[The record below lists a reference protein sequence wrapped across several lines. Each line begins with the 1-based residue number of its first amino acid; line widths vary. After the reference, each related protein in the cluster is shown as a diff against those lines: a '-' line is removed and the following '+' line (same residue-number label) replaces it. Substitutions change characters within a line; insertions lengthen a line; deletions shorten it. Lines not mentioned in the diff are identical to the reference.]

1 MNYRDLAGIRVS
13 EIGFGGW
20 GIGGADWGPTD
31 DNASLNALHAAYDR
45 GITFYDTA
53 PSYGRSEKLI
63 GTAFKHRRDKV
74 VICTKTVDFE
84 IGESLRHFGYIDVL
98 LTHHRVHISEAIAE
112 RMEQLVEGGAVR
124 LWGMSAPSPFDA
136 YHAIDQ
142 GARAVEANL
151 SMMDQRAIEGA
162 LLDKVSVIARTP
174 LNFGFLSGLI
184 TEETVFDEA
193 HHLARQPRARILDWI
208 KRSRECLGD
217 TPPGPESV
225 RKAINWVL
233 AHPVSTVVVGM
244 MTREEVEA
252 NTA

>member
-1 MNYRDLAGIRVS
+1 MTPR
-13 EIGFGGW
+13 
-20 GIGGADWGPTD
+20 
-31 DNASLNALHAAYDR
+31 
-45 GITFYDTA
+45 

-84 IGESLRHFGYIDVL
+84 IGKSLRHFGYIDVL
-98 LTHHRVHISEAIAE
+98 LTHHRVQIISEELIR
-112 RMEQLVEGGAVR
+112 RMNGFVADGECGSGGCRHRRRWTPTTPLFGRIDHRSQFEHDGHPRHR
-124 LWGMSAPSPFDA
+124 LWPVGRNGIHRQNAAQFRLPLRARSPKDTIFPPGPSSC
-136 YHAIDQ
+136 H
-142 GARAVEANL
+142 
-151 SMMDQRAIEGA
+151 
-162 LLDKVSVIARTP
+162 K
-174 LNFGFLSGLI
+174 
-184 TEETVFDEA
+184 
-193 HHLARQPRARILDWI
+193 QPRERILDWI

-233 AHPVSTVVVGM
+233 AHPISTVVVGM

>member
-84 IGESLRHFGYIDVL
+84 IGKSLRHFGYIDVL
-98 LTHHRVHISEAIAE
+98 LTHHRQIISEELIR
-112 RMEQLVEGGAVR
+112 RMNGFVADGSVR
-124 LWGMSAPSPFDA
+124 AWGMSAPSPMDA
-136 YHAIDQ
+136 I
-142 GARAVEANL
+142 GSGVSIIEANL
-151 SMMDQRAIEGA
+151 SMMDTRAIDCDLLGA
-162 LLDKVSVIARTP
+162 TAFIARTP
-174 LNFGFLSGLI
+174 LNFGFLTGTI
-184 TEETVFDEA
+184 TKDTIFPPG
-193 HHLARQPRARILDWI
+193 HHFHKQPRERILDWI